1 MVRSL
6 SLFNKALL
14 CKWCWHFASE
24 GDSLWKKIIKCKFGE
39 KEGGWRSRVVRD
51 SYGVGAW
58 KEIEKHWELF
68 NSMISF
74 EVGNGRR
81 VKFWKDWWCGEE
93 PLCKIFPSLFALS
106 DFKEAWAADLWEHR
120 EEGSNWNFCFVRN
133 LND

>member
-51 SYGVGAW
+51 SCGVGLW

-93 PLCKIFPSLFALS
+93 PLCEIFPSLFALS
-106 DFKEAWAADLWEHR
+106 DFKEAWVADLWEHR